1 MTDTPISVTLSS
13 NEKGSGRDLALMKE
27 IDRHPERWTFGWD
40 DPHQGLD
47 LLFRLG
53 EREIRWELK
62 ECPDMLQSSQD
73 GHLYMQRMQA
83 ASYGHPAQIAVLGP
97 DMAVLEHVPKVTKT
111 AGWLNPRERA
121 AIEDAIERWDAAC
134 FASNFTPHYFSG
146 GADNAMR
153 RICKRS
159 RAYLLGEIDIPAPK
173 ADSFQVYCFKGFPG
187 VGSVKADDLISG
199 GWRLELVEGEPVRG
213 VGPKTI
219 EKMREAVAAAR
230 APGRLRRR

>member
-1 MTDTPISVTLSS
+1 MISVTMSS
-13 NEKGSGRDLALMKE
+13 NEKGSGRDLALLKE

-40 DPHQGLD
+40 DPYQGLD

-121 AIEDAIERWDAAC
+121 AMKL
-134 FASNFTPHYFSG
+134 P
-146 GADNAMR
+146 
-153 RICKRS
+153 
-159 RAYLLGEIDIPAPK
+159 
-173 ADSFQVYCFKGFPG
+173 
-187 VGSVKADDLISG
+187 
-199 GWRLELVEGEPVRG
+199 
-213 VGPKTI
+213 
-219 EKMREAVAAAR
+219 
-230 APGRLRRR
+230 PGRLDALAADIEKLIGTADNPQSFLIELRALAAVYADDGAKAAPEEDL